1 MFECKIKYLKS
12 DRWLLK
18 LDAQSKSFE
27 LLRDRTLGIEEKPSE
42 MTELQQIEA
51 NPTEIKTPPKKK
63 MKTDQKKKQKMKP
76 RQIGLA
82 NSGQNHHIIPNGP
95 VPNYSS
101 IRPMVPNMIPSFTLS
116 LGQPQIL
123 SHPVIRQQQFTSN
136 LTKSTKWACVEERI
150 NTGFEF
156 GSIIRKERL
165 CNNDFLST
173 NPVDRLPAK
182 PKKIIFGD
190 GLYNNPSRVTP
201 SITKNFQV
209 RIL

>member
-1 MFECKIKYLKS
+1 MFGQKMKYLKS

-42 MTELQQIEA
+42 MTDMQQIEA

-63 MKTDQKKKQKMKP
+63 IKTDQKKKQRMKP

-82 NSGQNHHIIPNGP
+82 SSGQNHHIIPNGP
-95 VPNYSS
+95 VPNYSP

-116 LGQPQIL
+116 LGQPKIISQ
-123 SHPVIRQQQFTSN
+123 PVMRQQQFTSN
-136 LTKSTKWACVEERI
+136 LQSTKWACVEERI

-156 GSIIRKERL
+156 GSIIRKEWF
-165 CNNDFLST
+165 CKNEFLSVNCRFMDKT
-173 NPVDRLPAK
+173 KKRLSLVMDS
-182 PKKIIFGD
+182 II
-190 GLYNNPSRVTP
+190 
-201 SITKNFQV
+201 IQV
-209 RIL
+209 ELLLL

>member
-1 MFECKIKYLKS
+1 MFERKIKYLKS

-63 MKTDQKKKQKMKP
+63 NKTDQKKKQKMKP

-101 IRPMVPNMIPSFTLS
+101 IRPIVPNIIPSFTLS
-116 LGQPQIL
+116 LGRPQI
-123 SHPVIRQQQFTSN
+123 SSQPVIRQQQFASN
-136 LTKSTKWACVEERI
+136 FTQSTKWACVEERI

-156 GSIIRKERL
+156 GSIIRKERF
-165 CNNDFLST
+165 CNN
-173 NPVDRLPAK
+173 
-182 PKKIIFGD
+182 
-190 GLYNNPSRVTP
+190 
-201 SITKNFQV
+201 NFQSA
-209 RIL
+209 ILCDSLEKPLKR